1 MNEKKRRCM
10 GWSYYDQEAIETM
23 LEKTASQGWMLE
35 KAGSIW
41 WTFRKTEPRHL
52 HFAVTYFPDASE
64 FDPGPTDGQ
73 LTKEEFCGMDGW
85 VLVTR
90 WGAMQIF
97 YNEQEDPVPLETD
110 PMMQVENLS
119 RSMRKNTLFPHLLLI
134 GLGLLQLGMQFSAI
148 LRDPV
153 ETLSDGLRLCSIPL
167 WIALIL
173 ASLWEIGFYFWWR
186 SRARR
191 IAEEQGV
198 FLPIRTGRLG
208 SFMLILFALVM
219 LLLMLYASRRM
230 LFLVVIMA
238 VWAVVVVPLFAHG
251 LKRWMQRR
259 GVSRIVNRTVCIAGT
274 FLLVSGGLI
283 TVGAALIRGGGLPGG
298 REPVGYYEYHGI
310 TWEVYDDPLP
320 LEVEDLLETAGRW
333 SKEARC
339 QETPLLAYGAY
350 SQNALLTERKDVP
363 DLRYTVAELRAP
375 FLYEL
380 VKNAALKEHQ
390 NEVHGEDVFYDTYV
404 LIDDPAWDA
413 REVYR
418 LRWED
423 GYSNTY
429 LVCWPDRIAEIRFD
443 WEPTHAQRE
452 VTAERLRQSE
462 IQTVHAG

>member
-23 LEKTASQGWMLE
+23 LEKMASQGWMLE

-173 ASLWEIGFYFWWR
+173 ASLWEIGFYF
-186 SRARR
+186 
-191 IAEEQGV
+191 
-198 FLPIRTGRLG
+198 
-208 SFMLILFALVM
+208 
-219 LLLMLYASRRM
+219 
-230 LFLVVIMA
+230 
-238 VWAVVVVPLFAHG
+238 
-251 LKRWMQRR
+251 
-259 GVSRIVNRTVCIAGT
+259 
-274 FLLVSGGLI
+274 
-283 TVGAALIRGGGLPGG
+283 
-298 REPVGYYEYHGI
+298 
-310 TWEVYDDPLP
+310 
-320 LEVEDLLETAGRW
+320 
-333 SKEARC
+333 
-339 QETPLLAYGAY
+339 
-350 SQNALLTERKDVP
+350 
-363 DLRYTVAELRAP
+363 
-375 FLYEL
+375 
-380 VKNAALKEHQ
+380 
-390 NEVHGEDVFYDTYV
+390 
-404 LIDDPAWDA
+404 
-413 REVYR
+413 
-418 LRWED
+418 
-423 GYSNTY
+423 
-429 LVCWPDRIAEIRFD
+429 
-443 WEPTHAQRE
+443 
-452 VTAERLRQSE
+452 
-462 IQTVHAG
+462 